1 MRILIVKSKE
11 HFYLRKYAFILC
23 LIITQMANGQ
33 NRADT
38 IRFLENYSYKYLDL
52 LFNKRDIDSAMLFWS
67 AGIAKGLKTDYTN
80 WKQECETDSML
91 KLLFTEDMKTFYRH
105 VRGKI
110 DFFAVDDKEGIN
122 IMYFTR
128 DSTLVFLICCD
139 FWGDFES
146 NNLLMRSNLH
156 FESQDKGKS
165 WLLMDDSWIRNFFI
179 VNYYKKE
186 YYSKWPSVP

>member
-1 MRILIVKSKE
+1 MRILIIKTTDYIHLKKCTIIL
-11 HFYLRKYAFILC
+11 YLMIT
-23 LIITQMANGQ
+23 TQMVNGQ

-38 IRFLENYSYKYLDL
+38 IHFLENYSYNYLDL

-139 FWGDFES
+139 FLGDFECK
-146 NNLLMRSNLH
+146 NLLMRSNLH
-156 FESQDKGKS
+156 FESQDKGKT
-165 WLLMDDSWIRNFFI
+165 WLLMDDSWIRNFLHH
-179 VNYYKKE
+179 
-186 YYSKWPSVP
+186 